1 LKNKDIQEAI
11 SELMEQE
18 GLGRHYRVKKLKS
31 HVENR
36 DPGVSLRAL
45 DMSFKLGDDYPGE
58 KTRNININANISPVD
73 LSTWI
78 NK

>member
-1 LKNKDIQEAI
+1 MKNKDIQEAI